1 MELIDLPLSSLR
13 EAPWNPNIMGPDIL
27 PKLRES
33 ITRYGVVENLVV
45 RPLGEV
51 YEVLSGNQR
60 LKVYREMG
68 LETAP
73 CVVVELDDARAKL
86 LAQALNRTR
95 GEDDLG
101 LKAELVRSL
110 LEDLPQ
116 EEVLALLPETA
127 SSLHAL
133 ASLGRESLAEH
144 LRAWEAAQKARLHHL
159 AFQLTEAQLTVVEQA
174 LEKVMPQ
181 AKAQKGESPNLRGT
195 ALYLLGKAYLPGGRR
210 CIGRAT
216 P

>member
-1 MELIDLPLSSLR
+1 MELLDLPLSSLC

-33 ITRYGVVENLVV
+33 VTRYGVVENLVV
-45 RPLGEV
+45 RPLNEG

-60 LKVYREMG
+60 LKVYRKLG

-110 LEDLPQ
+110 LKDLSQ

-127 SSLHAL
+127 SSLQTL

-159 AFQLTEAQLTVVEQA
+159 SFQLTETQLEVVDA
-174 LEKVMPQ
+174 TLEKVMPQ
-181 AKAQKGESPNLRGT
+181 AKAQKGDGPNLRGT
-195 ALYLLGKAYLPGGRR
+195 ALYLLCQAYLEG
-210 CIGRAT
+210 ASV
-216 P
+216 